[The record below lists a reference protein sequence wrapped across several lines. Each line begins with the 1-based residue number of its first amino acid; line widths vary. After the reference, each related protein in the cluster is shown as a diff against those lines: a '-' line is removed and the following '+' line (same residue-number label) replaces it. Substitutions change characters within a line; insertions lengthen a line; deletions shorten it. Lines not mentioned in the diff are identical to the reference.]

1 MRSIGSKG
9 LIKRALPFIATF
21 AVALFITSFFVDLNR
36 PRFGRGRW
44 QGGRQE
50 MMRLRA
56 ENERL
61 RAENELLRAENEM
74 REAPMS
80 MRHPG
85 DVDLNFEVP
94 PPPIAPVAPVAPH
107 AHK

>member
-36 PRFGRGRW
+36 PRFGRGHW

-50 MMRLRA
+50 MYRLRMENEQLRA

-61 RAENELLRAENEM
+61 RVENEM
-74 REAPMS
+74 REAPPAG
-80 MRHPG
+80 RHP
-85 DVDLNFEVP
+85 DYLDMNLEVP
-94 PPPIAPVAPVAPH
+94 APPLAPVPPVAPH